1 MQTESKKENESSTQ
15 TETKKMQEGFVQTE
29 KEQIFEVDTQTEFM
43 GHEIALQTEKLAQN
57 TIECQTESIIEKVDS
72 SGKKREFRDY
82 GMQTAP
88 PKIPNR
94 GFTGVQNK
102 GGNEGLNVSGIASLN
117 QSIMIPKQQPNN
129 KPMMGSMAGG
139 AFNSLQ

>member
-1 MQTESKKENESSTQ
+1 MQTESKKESESCTQ

-29 KEQIFEVDTQTEFM
+29 KEQIFEVDTQTDFM
-43 GHEIALQTEKLAQN
+43 GQEISIQTEGMAQK
-57 TIECQTESIIEKVDS
+57 TIECQTQNIIEKVDA

-94 GFTGVQNK
+94 GFTCVKKDGFE
-102 GGNEGLNVSGIASLN
+102 GGLNVSGMASLN
-117 QSIMIPKQQPNN
+117 QSIMIPKQQNN
-129 KPMMGSMAGG
+129 KPIMGMAGG
-139 AFNSLQ
+139 GFNSLQ